1 MNMSFP
7 VAALAVLGIII
18 AVLGLFA
25 AGNIAVTVVG
35 LVAVAVAGLLEILG
49 RSRGPQSTDQPDR

>member
-7 VAALAVLGIII
+7 VAALAMLGIVI

-25 AGNIAVTVVG
+25 AGDIVVTVVG
-35 LVAVAVAGLLEILG
+35 LMAVAGAGLLEALG
-49 RSRGPQSTDQPDR
+49 RNRAPKDTDRPDR